1 MLHHPEYRDQLAGPT
16 DPHEEWDSIVVR
28 NSSPPREI
36 DDNDSQSV
44 ETLCSVDGTEYDCAS
59 VGMKSFYQR
68 MVTQF
73 GQSIE
78 RRSLQAKA

>member
-1 MLHHPEYRDQLAGPT
+1 MLHHPDHREQLAAPT

-36 DDNDSQSV
+36 DDNYSQSV
-44 ETLCSVDGTEYDCAS
+44 ETLCSVDATEYDGAS
-59 VGMKSFYQR
+59 IGMKSFYQR

-73 GQSIE
+73 GQSLE
-78 RRSLQAKA
+78 RGSPQAKA